1 MLIITVFS
9 NINNLYIQSF
19 FLPNMP
25 NIQSFFLP
33 NIPNGIWSSPLSLP
47 NLISARN
54 VLEDCYFLIWKIR
67 KKEIK
72 SSNLNVLLR
81 SKLSQLNF
89 LLVHF
94 IQQVF
99 TVYSWSTS
107 TVLGTGI
114 VTIRLINID
123 NTLSLESASRYSLT

>member
-19 FLPNMP
+19 FLPNM
-25 NIQSFFLP
+25 
-33 NIPNGIWSSPLSLP
+33 PNGIWSSPLSLP